1 MGLEEKGNM
10 AYQIRLSKHIN
21 HGNICYFGWAWQ
33 ISQDRK
39 ITWNYIKTFATQM
52 SSLFFIGF
60 LFILEFE
67 GNPTKE
73 SDVDLFKNGFCFS
86 VHFPRLEL
94 TMGKSWI

>member
-1 MGLEEKGNM
+1 
-10 AYQIRLSKHIN
+10 
-21 HGNICYFGWAWQ
+21 
-33 ISQDRK
+33 
-39 ITWNYIKTFATQM
+39 M

-73 SDVDLFKNGFCFS
+73 SDVDLFEKYGFCFS

-94 TMGKSWI
+94 TMGKS